1 MSIIDISIEVIKMA
15 NKSNTSTSKSS
26 APKSTRSTTKA
37 KTTTA
42 STTKS
47 TRSTHST
54 ITTRKSLNKDLA
66 IAIESAFG
74 RKPKEVSGI
83 ENVFSAYYF
92 SYLLRLVKGIFEFKA
107 PDYWDTDFLLDSLL
121 LNGVFAIF
129 EHNSEP
135 LALNCQPYGVNVYYK
150 PTNFNIAN
158 PVLGTFSKQIGVD
171 GAIIYLEEDPS
182 YNASFRTIRPLL
194 TKYAYQLAACDKCID
209 QSLMNSGVAAIFSAP
224 NKKAAESFR
233 AMYDDIAQGK
243 PAVFMDTE
251 LGLQSQSTRPLQYTP
266 AKDNF
271 VCDKVQIEKRCI
283 IEEFLTAIGVN
294 NANTSKRERL
304 NADEVN
310 SNNDE
315 CYVATATWKRNLK
328 ETSDMAR
335 KLFPNLD
342 CSLTIKD
349 LSIIDNS
356 PSKADAAGERE
367 NKEDDGNDDGEE

>member
-1 MSIIDISIEVIKMA
+1 MA
-15 NKSNTSTSKSS
+15 DNTKSTKSTKSS
-26 APKSTRSTTKA
+26 APKTSTKRSTSKA
-37 KTTTA
+37 ATNTTA
-42 STTKS
+42 HPKS
-47 TRSTHST
+47 GSKTF
-54 ITTRKSLNKDLA
+54 NKDFAMAL
-66 IAIESAFG
+66 ESAFG

-83 ENVFSAYYF
+83 ENIFSAYYF
-92 SYLLRLVKGIFEFKA
+92 SYLLRLVKGIFDFKA
-107 PDYWDTDFLLDSLL
+107 PDYWDTDFLLDTLL

-158 PVLGTFSKQIGVD
+158 PVLGNFSKTIGTD
-171 GAIIYLEEDPS
+171 GAIIYLEEDPA

-194 TKYAYQLAACDKCID
+194 TKYAYQLASCDKCID

-251 LGLQSQSTRPLQYTP
+251 LGLASQNSRPLQYTP

-304 NADEVN
+304 NSDEVN

-328 ETSDMAR
+328 TTTDIAH

-342 CSLTIKD
+342 FSLTIKD

-356 PSKADAAGERE
+356 PSKADAAPEGEKNE
-367 NKEDDGNDDGEE
+367 SDNKEE

>member
-1 MSIIDISIEVIKMA
+1 MA
-15 NKSNTSTSKSS
+15 NNTKSTTKSS
-26 APKSTRSTTKA
+26 APKTTTRSTA
-37 KTTTA
+37 
-42 STTKS
+42 TKS
-47 TRSTHST
+47 NYVQSNPRSTRTSNNSSVL
-54 ITTRKSLNKDLA
+54 KGWEKEMAMAL
-66 IAIESAFG
+66 ESAYG

-83 ENVFSAYYF
+83 ENISTAYYF

-107 PDYWDTDFLLDSLL
+107 PDYWDVDFLLDTLL
-121 LNGVFAIF
+121 LNGVFGIF
-129 EHNSEP
+129 EHGSEP

-150 PTNFNIAN
+150 PTNFNISN
-158 PVLGTFSKQIGVD
+158 PVLGNFSKTIGTD
-171 GAIIYLEEDPS
+171 GAIIYLEEDPT
-182 YNASFRTIRPLL
+182 YNASYRTIRPLL
-194 TKYAYQLAACDKCID
+194 TKYAYQLASCDKCID
-209 QSLMNSGVAAIFSAP
+209 QSLINSGVAAIFSAP

-251 LGLQSQSTRPLQYTP
+251 LGLASQSSRPLQYTP

-304 NADEVN
+304 NSDEVN

-315 CYVATATWKRNLK
+315 CYVSTATWKRNLK
-328 ETSDMAR
+328 TTTDMAH

-342 CSLTIKD
+342 FSLTIKD

-356 PSKADAAGERE
+356 PSKADAAPEGENNE
-367 NKEDDGNDDGEE
+367 SDNKEE

>member
-1 MSIIDISIEVIKMA
+1 MA
-15 NKSNTSTSKSS
+15 NNTTKSS
-26 APKSTRSTTKA
+26 TPKSARSTTKKSTTSNKSKSTRSNN
-37 KTTTA
+37 
-42 STTKS
+42 STRT
-47 TRSTHST
+47 TRSTW
-54 ITTRKSLNKDLA
+54 NKDMAMAL
-66 IAIESAFG
+66 ESAFG
-74 RKPKEVSGI
+74 RKPTEVSGI

-107 PDYWDTDFLLDSLL
+107 PDYWDTDFLLDTLL

-129 EHNSEP
+129 ENNSEP

-158 PVLGTFSKQIGVD
+158 PVLGNFSKQIGVD
-171 GAIIYLEEDPS
+171 GAIIYLEEDPA
-182 YNASFRTIRPLL
+182 YNANFRTIRPLL
-194 TKYAYQLAACDKCID
+194 TKYAYQLASCDKCID

-243 PAVFMDTE
+243 PAVFIDTE
-251 LGLQSQSTRPLQYTP
+251 LGLQSQSSRPLQYTP

-304 NADEVN
+304 NSDEVN

-315 CYVATATWKRNLK
+315 CYVSTATWKRNLK
-328 ETSDMAR
+328 TTTDMAH

-342 CSLTIKD
+342 FSLTIKD

-356 PSKADAAGERE
+356 PSKADAAGEG
-367 NKEDDGNDDGEE
+367 EDKRDDNNDDGEE

>member
-1 MSIIDISIEVIKMA
+1 MA
-15 NKSNTSTSKSS
+15 NNTKSTKSTTKSS
-26 APKSTRSTTKA
+26 APKSTTRSTTR
-37 KTTTA
+37 KTTQKTP
-42 STTKS
+42 SVLKNW
-47 TRSTHST
+47 
-54 ITTRKSLNKDLA
+54 NKEMAMAL
-66 IAIESAFG
+66 ESAYG
-74 RKPKEVSGI
+74 RKPTQVSGI
-83 ENVFSAYYF
+83 ENISSAYYF

-107 PDYWDTDFLLDSLL
+107 PDYWDVDFLLDTLL

-150 PTNFNIAN
+150 PTDFNIAN
-158 PVLGTFSKQIGVD
+158 PVLGNFSKKIGVN
-171 GAIIYLEEDPS
+171 GAIIYLEEDPA

-194 TKYAYQLAACDKCID
+194 TKYAYQLASCDKCID

-251 LGLQSQSTRPLQYTP
+251 LGLQSQSSRPLQYTP

-304 NADEVN
+304 NSDEVN

-315 CYVATATWKRNLK
+315 CYVSTATWKRNLK
-328 ETSDMAR
+328 TTTDMAH
-335 KLFPNLD
+335 KLFPNLEF
-342 CSLTIKD
+342 SLTIKD

-356 PSKADAAGERE
+356 PSKADAAPEGEE
-367 NKEDDGNDDGEE
+367 NEGDNKEE